1 MLAGAIAGCGGDG
14 GGGGESG
21 PTLAD
26 WAAKAD
32 RICESAQQEL
42 AKIEA
47 PGGLGDVPAYVDATA
62 PIVEEELAK
71 LRDIPRPGNHERV
84 DAYLQ
89 KVEETLKSARA
100 VGAAAADGNAAA
112 ARTKGQETQRLTS
125 EAADLAGDLGAKKCA
140 SQ

>member
-1 MLAGAIAGCGGDG
+1 MAGCGGDG

-21 PTLAD
+21 PTIAD

-32 RICESAQQEL
+32 RICASAQKEL

-47 PGGLGDVPAYVDATA
+47 PGGLGGVPAYVDATT

-71 LRDIPRPGNHERV
+71 LRELPRPGNHEQV

-100 VGAAAADGNAAA
+100 VGAAAAAGNESEP
-112 ARTKGQETQRLTS
+112 RTKGEETQRLTS
-125 EAADLAGDLGAKKCA
+125 QAADLAGDLGAKKCA